1 MTGKGGAGNGPKDAC
16 YQRVYMLDR
25 LTITMSVTDSLIMSM
40 LLITVSWWH
49 YQMETFSASLAHFA
63 GNSSVTGEFPLQR
76 PVTRSFDVFFD
87 LRLNKRL
94 SKQSIC
100 RWFETP
106 SRSSRRHCNV
116 VIITMSI
123 TDSLI
128 MNRLLITVLVNDSL
142 NISNQQA

>member
-25 LTITMSVTDSLIMSM
+25 LTITLSVTDSLIMSM

-63 GNSSVTGEFPLQR
+63 GNSSVTGEFPLKR

-128 MNRLLITVLVNDSL
+128 MNRLLFTVLVNDSL